1 VFTRIGPVFS
11 GSEMSALWVVNCSL
25 TCLGFDW
32 KSLRLADETTVSVAI
47 FFIYQ
52 IGNCP
57 RCGTWKLQP
66 GNFTLAESAL
76 LKQKSVIRVSRTF

>member
-11 GSEMSALWVVNCSL
+11 GNEMSALRVVNFSL

-32 KSLRLADETTVSVAI
+32 KSLGLADETNVSVAI
-47 FFIYQ
+47 FFYISDWETV
-52 IGNCP
+52 
-57 RCGTWKLQP
+57 GTWKLQP

-76 LKQKSVIRVSRTF
+76 LKQNPRLG